1 MITMMCFDMQ
11 SAAVAAAA
19 IKIADCCVFILKNP
33 RKTCSMTIHILR
45 HTYLYNIIIPL
56 AVHAGGRLLLFFF
69 FTYLHKRHEVTK
81 GTQKN
86 TNMKGMHNQRM
97 KSQLML
103 TKITKT
109 VHSKRMKQQGHRKQ
123 TRVFKKHE
131 VTRRQT
137 NTRRQCGT
145 AQQKHEVTTRR
156 PQRKQKK
163 TKAMW
168 E

>member
-1 MITMMCFDMQ
+1 
-11 SAAVAAAA
+11 
-19 IKIADCCVFILKNP
+19 
-33 RKTCSMTIHILR
+33 MTIYILT
-45 HTYLYNIIIPL
+45 HTYLYDIIIPL
-56 AVHAGGRLLLFFF
+56 AVNAGGKLLFFFF

-109 VHSKRMKQQGHRKQ
+109 MHSKRMKQQGHRKQ

-145 AQQKHEVTTRR
+145 ARQKHEVTTRR

-163 TKAMW
+163 TKAMR

>member
-1 MITMMCFDMQ
+1 
-11 SAAVAAAA
+11 
-19 IKIADCCVFILKNP
+19 
-33 RKTCSMTIHILR
+33 
-45 HTYLYNIIIPL
+45 
-56 AVHAGGRLLLFFF
+56 
-69 FTYLHKRHEVTK
+69 
-81 GTQKN
+81 
-86 TNMKGMHNQRM
+86 MKP
-97 KSQLML
+97 QLML
-103 TKITKT
+103 TKMTKT
-109 VHSKRMKQQGHRKQ
+109 THSKRMKQQGHRKQ

-137 NTRRQCGT
+137 NTRRKCGT